1 MTLLRTLKQMES
13 VPYTVREKI
22 EFPETGPPRMQ

>member
-1 MTLLRTLKQMES
+1 MTLLNSLKQVES
-13 VPYTVREKI
+13 VPYTVREMI